1 MIIEEVVKMKI
12 LITEKQ
18 RKSVNEM
25 IKLDIKVGDTLM
37 GGKFKN
43 KKVVVKTI
51 GKNDKG
57 DITINGKPLLRFRI
71 LKEDDSENRA
81 VKIFK
86 EWLYSYYDNIEFLEN
101 KTYDGLPLIVVYY
114 RTESKAANY
123 DTWLAMDIMDS
134 WNKLTSDTI
143 PVMVRWSNRISSDTK
158 ILIDAEEYDEDD
170 DMINEDIHNNRII
183 NRYWDKLINDGGEPS
198 LNDPSLITFGVDI
211 SDYEEVAKLL
221 VDYYGYDKSIEK
233 TKQQLNELESF
244 EIDLGDFGICY
255 WSVTNIDEIDD
266 ETIRVEATIYGDDIY
281 EIVDDM
287 DMSEYFDFKD
297 YIQEEINK
305 TLFDKVTTKTGIRV
319 SADDFRYE
327 NLKRKKK

>member
-1 MIIEEVVKMKI
+1 MKV

-71 LKEDDSENRA
+71 LKEDDSENRM

-86 EWLYSYYDNIEFLEN
+86 QWLYSNYDNIAFLEN
-101 KTYDGLPLIVVYY
+101 KTYDGLPLIVVYH
-114 RTESKAANY
+114 TVESNAANY

-158 ILIDAEEYDEDD
+158 ILIDVEEYDEDD
-170 DMINEDIHNNRII
+170 DMINEDIHKSRII
-183 NRYWDKLINDGGEPS
+183 KRYWDKLIENGDEPR
-198 LNDPSLITFGVDI
+198 LNDINLTTFGFDI
-211 SDYEEVAKLL
+211 SEPNEELQKHL
-221 VDYYGYDKSIEK
+221 VDYLGYDNAIGKSK
-233 TKQQLNELESF
+233 ELIYEF
-244 EIDLGDFGICY
+244 GHGEIDLGNFGNKN
-255 WSVTNIDEIDD
+255 WRVTNIDEIDG
-266 ETIRVEATIYGDDIY
+266 ETIKVEVTIYGDDIY
-281 EIVDDM
+281 EIIEDM
-287 DMSEYFDFKD
+287 DMTEYWDFKEYLD
-297 YIQEEINK
+297 EIIEGVLYVK
-305 TLFDKVTTKTGIRV
+305 ITLKTGLNLVIV
-319 SADDFRYE
+319 GYRYE
-327 NLKRKKK
+327 DGDE